1 MKVIMIVRAILNVSK
16 EKDQVLMIV
25 MAPTG
30 MIIQHEYAVLK
41 MLLCSKYDLRPIIIR
56 MKHYCAKPSEMM
68 LTQYILGYS
77 Y

>member
-1 MKVIMIVRAILNVSK
+1 MLNISK

-41 MLLCSKYDLRPIIIR
+41 MLLCSKYDLRPINMK
-56 MKHYCAKPSEMM
+56 MKHCCAKPSGIM
-68 LTQYILGYS
+68 LTQYI
-77 Y
+77 